1 MNDTIFLSKYSLATG
16 IITIVTD
23 LNEKINALQL
33 LMKHYSDKDNWS
45 FNEKIIEE
53 IAVIKL
59 EVEEITCKENQ

>member
-1 MNDTIFLSKYSLATG
+1 MLK
-16 IITIVTD
+16 D
-23 LNEKINALQL
+23 LNEKINGLQL
-33 LMKHYSDKDNWS
+33 LMKHYSDKDNRS

>member
-1 MNDTIFLSKYSLATG
+1 
-16 IITIVTD
+16 
-23 LNEKINALQL
+23 
-33 LMKHYSDKDNWS
+33 MKHYSDKDNRS

>member
-33 LMKHYSDKDNWS
+33 LMKHYSDKDNRS

>member
-45 FNEKIIEE
+45 FNEKMIGE

-59 EVEEITCKENQ
+59 EVEEITCKENL